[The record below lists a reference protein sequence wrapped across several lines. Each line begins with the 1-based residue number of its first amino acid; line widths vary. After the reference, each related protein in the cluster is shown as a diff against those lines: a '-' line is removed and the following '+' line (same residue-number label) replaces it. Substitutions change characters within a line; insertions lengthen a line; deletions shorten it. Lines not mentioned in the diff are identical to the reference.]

1 MALRSTIY
9 RADLSVADMDRSH
22 YAAQVL
28 TLARHPSETEER
40 LMVRLLAYALHAD
53 PRLTFGAGLST
64 DDEPDLWLKDDTG
77 AIELWIDAGLPDV
90 RRIRK
95 ACGRAR
101 RVGVLAYG
109 GRKAAMWWSQS
120 ASELARCPNLEVL
133 AISETESAA
142 LAQLAARAMQLTC
155 TIQDGHVW
163 MGSATQVVPIEPQ
176 RWSAAP
182 QR

>member
-1 MALRSTIY
+1 LALRSKIY
-9 RADLSVADMDRSH
+9 RAELSVADMDRAH
-22 YAAQVL
+22 YATQGL

-53 PRLTFGAGLST
+53 ARLAFGAGLST

-77 AIELWIDAGLPDV
+77 AIELWIDVGLPEEREV
-90 RRIRK
+90 RR
-95 ACGRAR
+95 ACGRSR
-101 RVGVLAYG
+101 RVAVLSYG
-109 GRKAAMWWSQS
+109 GRKAAMWWSQN

-142 LAQLAARAMQLTC
+142 LAQLAARSMQLTC

-163 MGSATQVVPIEPQ
+163 IGNAVQIVPIELQ
-176 RWSAAP
+176 RWKSAS
-182 QR
+182 QD

>member
-9 RADLSVADMDRSH
+9 RAELSVADMDRAH
-22 YAAQVL
+22 YATQVL

-40 LMVRLLAYALHAD
+40 LMVRLLAYALHAA

-77 AIELWIDAGLPDV
+77 AIELWIDVGLPDE
-90 RRIRK
+90 RRLRR

-101 RVGVLAYG
+101 HVVVLAYG
-109 GRKAAMWWSQS
+109 GRKAAMWWSQN
-120 ASELARCPNLEVL
+120 ATELARSSNLEVL
-133 AISETESAA
+133 AISEAESTG
-142 LAQLAARAMQLTC
+142 LAQLASRAMQLTC

-163 MGSATQVVPIEPQ
+163 IGSATQVVAIEPQ
-176 RWSAAP
+176 RWIAAP
-182 QR
+182 QV